1 MSFLRVRFLS
11 DITQLKADLLAAI
24 QDDDGSGR
32 YSETG
37 IETVHAL
44 IGELTPLSPI
54 ARPFD
59 EQAKVAGPWKSLFAQ
74 FGPKH
79 TAGKP
84 IAHETSFKLLTFN
97 ALPNLPLRVLEME
110 QEIHAVS
117 KDYNNVQLI
126 ETVDGKLRA
135 YLIMF
140 GIYTIDPDLP
150 QRYSVD
156 FSSVALRGLERVSDE
171 ALREGFGFDPAQPL
185 KVSFKPPALHSDVV
199 YCDEDLRI
207 NFGSMGGVYVMS
219 RLHHGG
225 NSVSF
230 T

>member
-1 MSFLRVRFLS
+1 MSE
-11 DITQLKADLLAAI
+11 ITQLKADLLAAI

-32 YSETG
+32 YSEERT
-37 IETVHAL
+37 ESVHAL
-44 IGELTPLSPI
+44 IGKLTPLSPI

-97 ALPNLPLRVLEME
+97 ALPNIPLRMLEVE
-110 QEIHAVS
+110 QEIHSVS

-126 ETVDGKLRA
+126 ETLDGTLRA

-140 GIYTIDPDLP
+140 GIYKIDPDQP

-156 FSSVALRGLERVSDE
+156 FSRVALRGLDGAADD
-171 ALREGFGFDPAQPL
+171 ALRQGFGFDPVQPL
-185 KVSFKPPALHSDVV
+185 EVAFKPPALHSDVV
-199 YCDEDLRI
+199 FCDGDLRI

-225 NSVSF
+225 HSVSF
-230 T
+230 A